1 MTKNT
6 VGINRRALVSG
17 IAAASALNAVLPTAA
32 QDNSGRRRL
41 FLRRLRRFTADDVS
55 TSKCGQAG
63 PNEALR

>member
-32 QDNSGRRRL
+32 QR
-41 FLRRLRRFTADDVS
+41 
-55 TSKCGQAG
+55 Q
-63 PNEALR
+63 